1 MRLHKIL
8 FQGDPA
14 LTWNYY
20 TGFDDACTGKCK
32 IFDFLVINILEMHV
46 GEIVQDS
53 LKVALSYQL
62 TNPEQERH
70 SLHDEL

>member
-1 MRLHKIL
+1 M
-8 FQGDPA
+8 
-14 LTWNYY
+14 TWNYY
-20 TGFDDACTGKCK
+20 TGFDDACTGRNMN
-32 IFDFLVINILEMHV
+32 FDFSVNMILEMHV

>member
-1 MRLHKIL
+1 MIS
-8 FQGDPA
+8 
-14 LTWNYY
+14 
-20 TGFDDACTGKCK
+20 
-32 IFDFLVINILEMHV
+32 EMHV